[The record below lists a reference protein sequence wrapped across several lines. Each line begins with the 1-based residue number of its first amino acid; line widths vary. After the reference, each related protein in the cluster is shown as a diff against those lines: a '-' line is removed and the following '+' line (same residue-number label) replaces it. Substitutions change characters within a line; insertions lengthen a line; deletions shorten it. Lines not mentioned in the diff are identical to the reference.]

1 MDNQDVQTKSAMPS
15 LKDLLARLREI
26 NGILDTSE
34 QKLDYLATNS
44 PQDANI
50 KDAES
55 PVSELA
61 TLDDLNVIIDRI
73 ARRANHIAKSTNTI
87 VGS

>member
-1 MDNQDVQTKSAMPS
+1 MSQDTAKASTPS
-15 LKDLLARLREI
+15 LKDILARLREI

-34 QKLDYLATNS
+34 HKLAYLATNS
-44 PQDANI
+44 PQDTPT

-55 PVSELA
+55 PVSDSA
-61 TLDDLNVIIDRI
+61 TLDDLNNVIDRI
-73 ARRANHIAKSTNTI
+73 ARRANHIAKSTSTI